1 MIPLAKALLT
11 LHAWPVLWMSPTL
24 ARLRAD
30 RSRAY
35 LPLLSSHVA
44 MGTDER
50 VEEPLTL
57 RVTSYISVELAVGAR
72 IQWLWL
78 RTRSSATQPEG

>member
-1 MIPLAKALLT
+1 M
-11 LHAWPVLWMSPTL
+11 
-24 ARLRAD
+24 
-30 RSRAY
+30 
-35 LPLLSSHVA
+35 LSSHVA